1 MLEGVQDCNQE
12 AMSAIVPT
20 MGTSM
25 PAYGGIGAGVPS
37 YGGFG
42 AGFGG
47 VGMGGLSLRWL
58 SPLVHHLRT
67 VN

>member
-1 MLEGVQDCNQE
+1 MRRFASGCAPVAISLLEGVQDCNQE

-47 VGMGGLSLRWL
+47 VGLS
-58 SPLVHHLRT
+58 
-67 VN
+67 